1 MSHMRKEH
9 CSLIFFLSYG
19 TGTRFLFHLLNLIIA
34 ISPIAPNVYSLVV
47 PNVMLASLFF
57 WWFVIKYQQH
67 IHETRIYWL
76 YTCHSSMFYVY
87 LRFVFNFS
95 PFMLHNKYNVYTHR
109 CSLVQLN
116 YLSCCVIFIPFL
128 KENLLSIWHKV
139 YVLGFTVHLVSLLH
153 MPEFLHWYNV
163 LLPCRPLKV
172 AIE

>member
-9 CSLIFFLSYG
+9 CSLISFLSYG

-67 IHETRIYWL
+67 IHKIRIYWL
-76 YTCHSSMFYVY
+76 SFLNGLPLSQIWF
-87 LRFVFNFS
+87 FNFA

-109 CSLVQLN
+109 CSLVHLN
-116 YLSCCVIFIPFL
+116 YSSCCVIFLPFVQGKSPKYL
-128 KENLLSIWHKV
+128 APLDFTVGLLSW
-139 YVLGFTVHLVSLLH
+139 LH
-153 MPEFLHWYNV
+153 MPEFLHWHDV
-163 LLPCRPLKV
+163 LVPCRSLKV